1 MMARTYRG
9 GNNFWIL
16 FLLLL
21 AGGLVGSAISSSLA
35 KVLPILANTSK
46 VGLQPTTLDLHFM
59 QITLGFTLNIGL
71 VTVLGLVLGYIA
83 YRKI

>member
-1 MMARTYRG
+1 MARTYRG